1 MQMRR
6 RTIDSI
12 SSSSATRPCK
22 EAVGRVSNCT
32 GICVNKDVRD
42 ILIQDGEYGTDEENK
57 EDYAMWLPP
66 ENQSGDGVTKLN
78 ARFAGRY

>member
-1 MQMRR
+1 
-6 RTIDSI
+6 
-12 SSSSATRPCK
+12 
-22 EAVGRVSNCT
+22 
-32 GICVNKDVRD
+32 VNKDVRD